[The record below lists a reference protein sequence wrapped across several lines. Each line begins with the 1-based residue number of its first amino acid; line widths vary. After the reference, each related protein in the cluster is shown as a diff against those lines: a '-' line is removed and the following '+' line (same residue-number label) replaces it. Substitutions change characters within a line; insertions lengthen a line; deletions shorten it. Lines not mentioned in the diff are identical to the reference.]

1 MILMLMF
8 GLPIIA
14 MAVGDSCYN
23 LEKTNM
29 KIINGM
35 EQLHIMFS
43 NTQFHDSQKSC
54 DMDPF
59 CKTSIAT
66 FRQVTNPYLR
76 LYVSNITLAGACCG
90 PKPMN
95 THFSLPHHTQ
105 FNARNNR
112 QRVVRHISS

>member
-14 MAVGDSCYN
+14 MAVGDACYN

-59 CKTSIAT
+59 CKTSIAK

-90 PKPMN
+90 PKRWPL
-95 THFSLPHHTQ
+95 SC
-105 FNARNNR
+105 
-112 QRVVRHISS
+112 I

>member
-23 LEKTNM
+23 LEKINTL
-29 KIINGM
+29 ITNGM

-43 NTQFHDSQKSC
+43 NTQFYDSHKSC
-54 DMDPF
+54 EMDPF
-59 CKTSIAT
+59 CKRSIAK

-76 LYVSNITLAGACCG
+76 DYVSNITLAGACCG
-90 PKPMN
+90 PK
-95 THFSLPHHTQ
+95 
-105 FNARNNR
+105 R
-112 QRVVRHISS
+112 